1 MVNHAASPDAVL
13 CNHGR
18 VPTKTRE
25 VVMSAIEHSTS
36 CEIRTVLEKQ
46 RSAFLASE
54 PWTLEQRCELLDRAI
69 GLLVSHEQ
77 AIIDALTADFGHRS
91 PSFSRGSEV
100 LSPLATLHQTKAEL
114 AEWMR
119 PEQRHAK
126 AGEAWVQYQPLGV
139 VGIVTAWNVPGYMVF
154 SGLAGALAAGNR
166 VMIKPSEFTPHTSA
180 LIARLIR
187 SVYAEEEVAVVLG
200 GAQVGQA
207 FCGQPFDHLLFTG
220 ATSIGK
226 HVLRAAAENLV
237 PVTLELGG
245 KSPTIISRTADF
257 KDAVAKTVIGKLLN
271 AGQLCVAPDYVF
283 VPQESVEAFIA
294 VAKAVVARFFPLL
307 KDNPEYTS
315 IINAR
320 HFERL
325 QGYLSEA
332 REAGVELIELNA
344 AGEDFG
350 EGARNKIVPTL
361 LRDPGNDLQVM
372 QDEIFGPLLP
382 IKPYDTLSE
391 VIAFINARP
400 RPLALYYFG
409 NDAAEEAQVLTRT
422 CSGGVTLNGVLS
434 HASTEGLPFGGVGQ
448 SGMGAYHG
456 IDGFRTFSHA
466 KAVLRTAPNPA

>member
-1 MVNHAASPDAVL
+1 
-13 CNHGR
+13 
-18 VPTKTRE
+18 
-25 VVMSAIEHSTS
+25 MSAIESSTS
-36 CEIRTVLEKQ
+36 TTIRATLEKQ
-46 RSAFLASE
+46 RAAFLASA
-54 PWTLEQRCELLDRAI
+54 PWSAEQRCELLDRAI
-69 GLLVSHEQ
+69 SLLVNHEQ
-77 AIIDALTADFGHRS
+77 EIIDALTADFGHRS
-91 PSFSRGSEV
+91 PGFSKGSEV
-100 LSPLATLHQTKAEL
+100 LSPLATLKQTKAEL
-114 AEWMR
+114 ADWMH
-119 PEQRHAK
+119 PETRK
-126 AGEAWVQYQPLGV
+126 ARTGEAWVQYQPLGV

-166 VMIKPSEFTPHTSA
+166 VMIKPSEFNPHTSA

-187 SVYAEEEVAVVLG
+187 SVYAEDEVAVVLG
-200 GAQVGQA
+200 GAEVGQA
-207 FCGQPFDHLLFTG
+207 FCAQPFDHLLFTG

-245 KSPTIISRTADF
+245 KSPTIISRSADF

-271 AGQLCVAPDYVF
+271 GGQLCVAPDYVF
-283 VPQESVEAFIA
+283 VPQESMDAFIS
-294 VAKAVVARFFPLL
+294 VAKAVVAGFFPTL

-315 IINAR
+315 IISGR

-332 REAGVELIELNA
+332 RKAGVELIELNA
-344 AGEDFG
+344 AAEDFT
-350 EGARNKIVPTL
+350 EGHRNKIVPTL
-361 LRDPGNDLQVM
+361 LRDPDDHLQVM

-382 IKPYDTLSE
+382 IIPYATLEE
-391 VIAFINARP
+391 VIARINARP

-409 NDAAEEAQVLTRT
+409 NDAVEETQILTRT

-466 KAVLRTAPNPA
+466 KAVLRSAANPA

>member
-1 MVNHAASPDAVL
+1 
-13 CNHGR
+13 
-18 VPTKTRE
+18 
-25 VVMSAIEHSTS
+25 MSAIEDSTS
-36 CEIRTVLEKQ
+36 TDIRTILEKQ
-46 RSAFLASE
+46 RAAFLANE
-54 PWTLEQRCELLDRAI
+54 PYSAEQRSELIDRAI
-69 GLLVSHEQ
+69 GLLINHEQ
-77 AIIDALTADFGHRS
+77 EIIDALTADFGHRS
-91 PSFSRGSEV
+91 PSFSKGSEV
-100 LSPLATLHQTKAEL
+100 LSPLLTLKQTKAQL
-114 AEWMR
+114 AQWMQ
-119 PEQRHAK
+119 PETREVK
-126 AGEAWVQYQPLGV
+126 AGQAWVQYQPLGV

-187 SVYAEEEVAVVLG
+187 SVYAEDEVAVVLG
-200 GAQVGQA
+200 DAQVGQA

-245 KSPTIISRTADF
+245 KSPSIISRSADF
-257 KDAVAKTVIGKLLN
+257 NDAVTKVVIGKLLN

-283 VPQESVEAFIA
+283 VPRESVDAFIN
-294 VAKAVVARFFPLL
+294 VAKAVVAKVFPTL
-307 KDNPEYTS
+307 KDNPDYTS

-320 HFERL
+320 HVQRL
-325 QGYLSEA
+325 HGYLTEA
-332 REAGVELIELNA
+332 RQAGVEVIELNPSA
-344 AGEDFG
+344 EDLSQAPG
-350 EGARNKIVPTL
+350 NKIAPTL
-361 LRDPGNDLQVM
+361 LRNPSDQLQVM

-382 IKPYDTLSE
+382 IKPYDTITE
-391 VIAFINARP
+391 VIAWINARP

-409 NDAAEEAQVLTRT
+409 HDAEEQARVLNRT

-434 HASTEGLPFGGVGQ
+434 HASTESLPFGGVGQ

-466 KAVLRTAPNPA
+466 KAVLNTAPNPA

>member
-1 MVNHAASPDAVL
+1 
-13 CNHGR
+13 
-18 VPTKTRE
+18 
-25 VVMSAIEHSTS
+25 MSAIESSPSTD
-36 CEIRTVLEKQ
+36 IRTVLEKQ
-46 RSAFLASE
+46 RASFLARE
-54 PWTLEQRCELLDRAI
+54 PYTLEERCELLDRAI
-69 GLLVSHEQ
+69 GLLVDHEQ
-77 AIIDALTADFGHRS
+77 AIIEALTADFGHRS
-91 PSFSRGSEV
+91 PAFSKGSEV
-100 LSPLATLHQTKAEL
+100 LSPLATLKQTKADL

-119 PEQRHAK
+119 PEQRQAR
-126 AGEAWVQYQPLGV
+126 AGEAWVQYQPMGV

-180 LIARLIR
+180 LIARLLR

-200 GAQVGQA
+200 GADVGQA
-207 FCGQPFDHLLFTG
+207 FCAQPFDHLLFTG
-220 ATSIGK
+220 ATSTGK

-257 KDAVAKTVIGKLLN
+257 NEAVAKVVIGKLLN
-271 AGQLCVAPDYVF
+271 AGQLCVAPDHVF
-283 VPQESVEAFIA
+283 VARESVDAFIA
-294 VAKAVVARFFPLL
+294 VAKVVVARFFPTL
-307 KDNPEYTS
+307 KDNPDYTS

-325 QGYLSEA
+325 QGYLREA

-344 AGEDFG
+344 AAEDFSQ
-350 EGARNKIVPTL
+350 ATLNKIVPTL
-361 LRDPGNDLQVM
+361 LRDPADDLQVM

-382 IKPYDTLSE
+382 IKPYDSFTE
-391 VIAFINARP
+391 VIACINARP

-409 NDAAEEAQVLTRT
+409 NDAAEEALVLSRT

-466 KAVLRTAPNPA
+466 KAVLRTAANPA

>member
-1 MVNHAASPDAVL
+1 
-13 CNHGR
+13 
-18 VPTKTRE
+18 
-25 VVMSAIEHSTS
+25 MSAIEHSPSTD
-36 CEIRTVLEKQ
+36 IRTILDKQ
-46 RSAFLASE
+46 RAAFLASD
-54 PWTLEQRCELLDRAI
+54 PWTLEQRCELLGRAI
-69 GLLVSHEQ
+69 SLLVNHEQ
-77 AIIDALTADFGHRS
+77 EIIAALTADFGHRS
-91 PSFSRGSEV
+91 PGFSKGSEV
-100 LSPLATLHQTKAEL
+100 LSPLATLKQTQAEL

-119 PEQRHAK
+119 PEPRQART
-126 AGEAWVQYQPLGV
+126 GEAWVQYQPLGV

-166 VMIKPSEFTPHTSA
+166 VMIKPSEFTPQTSA
-180 LIARLIR
+180 LIARLLR
-187 SVYAEEEVAVVLG
+187 SVYAEDEVAVVLG
-200 GAQVGQA
+200 DADVGQA
-207 FCGQPFDHLLFTG
+207 FCSLPFDHLLFTG

-245 KSPTIISRTADF
+245 KSPTIISRSADF

-271 AGQLCVAPDYVF
+271 GGQLCVAPDYVF
-283 VPQESVEAFIA
+283 VPRESVDAFIN
-294 VAKAVVARFFPLL
+294 VARAVVAGFFPTL

-315 IINAR
+315 IINTR

-332 REAGVELIELNA
+332 REAGVEMIELNA
-344 AGEDFG
+344 ADEDFS
-350 EGARNKIVPTL
+350 AAPRNKIVPTL
-361 LRDPGNDLQVM
+361 LRDPGDDLHVM

-382 IKPYDTLSE
+382 VKPYDSITD
-391 VIAFINARP
+391 VITWINARP

-409 NDAAEEAQVLTRT
+409 NDATEEARVLTRT

-466 KAVLRTAPNPA
+466 KAILRTAANPA

>member
-1 MVNHAASPDAVL
+1 
-13 CNHGR
+13 
-18 VPTKTRE
+18 
-25 VVMSAIEHSTS
+25 MSAIESSTS
-36 CEIRTVLEKQ
+36 TDIRAILEQQ
-46 RSAFLASE
+46 RAAYLASD
-54 PWTLEQRCELLDRAI
+54 PWTAEQRCELLDRAI
-69 GLLVSHEQ
+69 SLLVNHEQ
-77 AIIDALTADFGHRS
+77 DIIAALAADFGHRS
-91 PSFSRGSEV
+91 PGFSKGSEV
-100 LSPLATLHQTKAEL
+100 LTPLATLQQTKNEL
-114 AEWMR
+114 AGWMR
-119 PEQRHAK
+119 PEARHAR

-187 SVYAEEEVAVVLG
+187 SVYAENEVAVVLG
-200 GAQVGQA
+200 GADVGQA
-207 FCGQPFDHLLFTG
+207 FCAQPFDHLLFTG

-245 KSPTIISRTADF
+245 KSPAIISRSADF

-271 AGQLCVAPDYVF
+271 GGQLCVAPDYVF
-283 VPQESVEAFIA
+283 VPKESVGAFISI
-294 VAKAVVARFFPLL
+294 AKAVVAGFFPTL

-315 IINAR
+315 IINSR
-320 HFERL
+320 HFGRL
-325 QGYLSEA
+325 QGYLREA

-344 AGEDFG
+344 AGEDFSD
-350 EGARNKIVPTL
+350 ALNKIAPTL
-361 LRDPGNDLQVM
+361 LCDPGDELQVM

-382 IKPYDTLSE
+382 IKPYETMTE
-391 VIAFINARP
+391 VIAGINARP

-409 NDAAEEAQVLTRT
+409 NDAAEESQVLTRT

-466 KAVLRTAPNPA
+466 KAVLRTVANPA

>member
-1 MVNHAASPDAVL
+1 L
-13 CNHGR
+13 L
-18 VPTKTRE
+18 TKTKE

-36 CEIRTVLEKQ
+36 CDIRAILEKQ
-46 RSAFLASE
+46 RAAFLARGPYS
-54 PWTLEQRCELLDRAI
+54 LEERCELLDRAI
-69 GLLVSHEQ
+69 GLLVNHEQ
-77 AIIDALTADFGHRS
+77 EIIDALTADFGHRS
-91 PSFSRGSEV
+91 PAFSRGSEV
-100 LSPLATLHQTKAEL
+100 LSPLATLKQTKAEL

-119 PEQRHAK
+119 PEQRQAR

-166 VMIKPSEFTPHTSA
+166 VMIKPSEFNPQTSA

-187 SVYAEEEVAVVLG
+187 SVYSEEEVAVIVG
-200 GAQVGQA
+200 GPEVGQA

-257 KDAVAKTVIGKLLN
+257 KDAVAKVVIGKLIN

-283 VPQESVEAFIA
+283 VPKESVDAFIA
-294 VAKAVVARFFPLL
+294 VAKAVVAKFFPTL
-307 KDNPEYTS
+307 KDNPDYTS

-344 AGEDFG
+344 AGEDFS
-350 EGARNKIVPTL
+350 EQARNKIVPTL
-361 LRDPGNDLQVM
+361 LRNPGDTLQVM

-382 IKPYDTLSE
+382 IIAYDDISE
-391 VIAFINARP
+391 VIARINARP

-409 NDAAEEAQVLTRT
+409 TDPAEESLVLTRT
-422 CSGGVTLNGVLS
+422 CSGGVTLNGVMS
-434 HASTEGLPFGGVGQ
+434 HASTEGLPFGGVGH

-456 IDGFRTFSHA
+456 IDGFRRFSHA
-466 KAVLRTAPNPA
+466 KAVLRTVVNPA

>member
-1 MVNHAASPDAVL
+1 
-13 CNHGR
+13 
-18 VPTKTRE
+18 
-25 VVMSAIEHSTS
+25 MSAIESSTS
-36 CEIRTVLEKQ
+36 TTIRATLEKQ
-46 RSAFLASE
+46 RAAFLASA
-54 PWTLEQRCELLDRAI
+54 PWSAEQRCELLDRAI
-69 GLLVSHEQ
+69 SLLVNHEQ
-77 AIIDALTADFGHRS
+77 EIIDALTADFGHRS
-91 PSFSRGSEV
+91 PGFSKGSEV
-100 LSPLATLHQTKAEL
+100 LSPLATLKQTKAEL
-114 AEWMR
+114 ADWMH
-119 PEQRHAK
+119 PETRK
-126 AGEAWVQYQPLGV
+126 ARTGEAWVQYQPLGV

-166 VMIKPSEFTPHTSA
+166 VMIKPSEFNPHTSA

-187 SVYAEEEVAVVLG
+187 SVYAEDEVAVVLG
-200 GAQVGQA
+200 GAEVGQA
-207 FCGQPFDHLLFTG
+207 FCAQPFDHLLFTG

-245 KSPTIISRTADF
+245 KSPTIISRSADF

-271 AGQLCVAPDYVF
+271 GGQLCVAPDYVF
-283 VPQESVEAFIA
+283 VPQESMDAFIS
-294 VAKAVVARFFPLL
+294 VAKAVVAGFFPTL

-315 IINAR
+315 IISGR

-332 REAGVELIELNA
+332 RKAGVELIELNA
-344 AGEDFG
+344 AAEDFS
-350 EGARNKIVPTL
+350 EGHRNKIVPTL
-361 LRDPGNDLQVM
+361 LRDPDDHLQVM

-382 IKPYDTLSE
+382 IIPYATLEE
-391 VIAFINARP
+391 VIARINARP

-409 NDAAEEAQVLTRT
+409 NDAVEETQILTRT

-466 KAVLRTAPNPA
+466 KAVLRTAANPA

>member
-1 MVNHAASPDAVL
+1 MNATDSSPSRDI
-13 CNHGR
+13 R
-18 VPTKTRE
+18 
-25 VVMSAIEHSTS
+25 AI
-36 CEIRTVLEKQ
+36 LYKQ
-46 RSAFLASE
+46 RAAFLASE
-54 PWTLEQRCELLDRAI
+54 PYTVEQRCELLERAI
-69 GLLVSHEQ
+69 SLLVNHEQ
-77 AIIDALTADFGHRS
+77 DIIDALAADFGHRS
-91 PSFSRGSEV
+91 PGFSKGSEV
-100 LSPLATLHQTKAEL
+100 LSPLAALK
-114 AEWMR
+114 
-119 PEQRHAK
+119 HAK
-126 AGEAWVQYQPLGV
+126 ARLVEWMQPESRHTEQGEAWVQYQPLGV
-139 VGIVTAWNVPGYMVF
+139 IGIVTAWNVPGYMVF

-166 VMIKPSEFTPHTSA
+166 VMIKPSEFNPHTSA

-200 GAQVGQA
+200 GAEVGQA

-257 KDAVAKTVIGKLLN
+257 KTAVTKVVVGKLIN

-294 VAKAVVARFFPLL
+294 VAKAVVAGFLPTLR
-307 KDNPEYTS
+307 DNPEYTS
-315 IINAR
+315 IINTR
-320 HFERL
+320 HLERL
-325 QGYLSEA
+325 LGYLSEA
-332 REAGVELIELNA
+332 RSAGVELIELNPA
-344 AGEDFG
+344 TEDFSD
-350 EGARNKIVPTL
+350 APHNKIVPTL
-361 LRDPGNDLQVM
+361 LRNPGDGLQVM

-382 IKPYDTLSE
+382 IKAYETLDE

-409 NDAAEEAQVLTRT
+409 NDAAEEALVLNRT
-422 CSGGVTLNGVLS
+422 CSGGVTLNGVMS
-434 HASTEGLPFGGVGQ
+434 HASTESLPFGGVGQ

-466 KAVLRTAPNPA
+466 RAVFRSPVKPA

>member
-1 MVNHAASPDAVL
+1 
-13 CNHGR
+13 
-18 VPTKTRE
+18 
-25 VVMSAIEHSTS
+25 MSAIESSTS
-36 CEIRTVLEKQ
+36 CDIRTILEKQ
-46 RSAFLASE
+46 RAAFQARE
-54 PWTLEQRCELLDRAI
+54 PYTLEERCELLDRAI
-69 GLLVSHEQ
+69 GLLVNHEQ
-77 AIIDALTADFGHRS
+77 EIIEALTADFGHRS
-91 PSFSRGSEV
+91 PGFSKGSEV
-100 LSPLATLHQTKAEL
+100 LSPLATLKQTKAEL
-114 AEWMR
+114 ADWMR
-119 PEQRHAK
+119 PEQRQAR

-166 VMIKPSEFTPHTSA
+166 VMIKPSEFNPHTSA

-245 KSPTIISRTADF
+245 KSPTIISRSADF
-257 KDAVAKTVIGKLLN
+257 NDAVAKVVIGKLLN

-283 VPQESVEAFIA
+283 VPQESVDAFIG
-294 VAKAVVARFFPLL
+294 VARAVVAKFFPTLR
-307 KDNPEYTS
+307 DNPDYTS

-325 QGYLSEA
+325 QDYLSEA
-332 REAGVELIELNA
+332 RAAGVELIELNA
-344 AGEDFG
+344 GAEDFSQSTL
-350 EGARNKIVPTL
+350 NKIVPTL
-361 LRDPGNDLQVM
+361 LRNPGDDLQVM

-382 IKPYDTLSE
+382 IKPYETLSE
-391 VIAFINARP
+391 VIAQINARP

-409 NDAAEEAQVLTRT
+409 NDAAEEAQVLSRT
-422 CSGGVTLNGVLS
+422 CSGGVTLNGVMS

-466 KAVLRTAPNPA
+466 KAVLRTAANPA

>member
-1 MVNHAASPDAVL
+1 
-13 CNHGR
+13 
-18 VPTKTRE
+18 
-25 VVMSAIEHSTS
+25 MSAIESSTS
-36 CEIRTVLEKQ
+36 CDIRTILEKQ
-46 RSAFLASE
+46 RAAFQARE
-54 PWTLEQRCELLDRAI
+54 PYTLEERCELLDRAI
-69 GLLVSHEQ
+69 GLLVNHEQ
-77 AIIDALTADFGHRS
+77 EIIEALSADFGHRS
-91 PSFSRGSEV
+91 PGFSKGSEV
-100 LSPLATLHQTKAEL
+100 LSPLATLKQTKAEL
-114 AEWMR
+114 AQWMR
-119 PEQRHAK
+119 PEQRQAR

-166 VMIKPSEFTPHTSA
+166 VMIKPSEFNPHTSE

-187 SVYAEEEVAVVLG
+187 SVYAEDEVAVVLG

-245 KSPTIISRTADF
+245 KSPTIISRSADF
-257 KDAVAKTVIGKLLN
+257 NDAVAKVVIGKLLN

-283 VPQESVEAFIA
+283 VPQESVDAFIG
-294 VAKAVVARFFPLL
+294 VAKAVVAKFFPTLR
-307 KDNPEYTS
+307 DNPDYTS

-325 QGYLSEA
+325 QDYLSEA
-332 REAGVELIELNA
+332 RAAGVELIELNA
-344 AGEDFG
+344 GAEDFSQSTL
-350 EGARNKIVPTL
+350 NKIVPTL
-361 LRDPGNDLQVM
+361 LRNPGDDLQVM

-382 IKPYDTLSE
+382 IKPYETISE
-391 VIAFINARP
+391 VIAQINARP

-409 NDAAEEAQVLTRT
+409 NDAAEEAQVLSRT
-422 CSGGVTLNGVLS
+422 CSGGVTLNGVMS

-466 KAVLRTAPNPA
+466 KAVLRTAANPV

>member
-1 MVNHAASPDAVL
+1 M
-13 CNHGR
+13 R
-18 VPTKTRE
+18 
-25 VVMSAIEHSTS
+25 AIECSTS
-36 CEIRTVLEKQ
+36 CDIRTILEKQ
-46 RSAFLASE
+46 RAAFHARE
-54 PWTLEQRCELLDRAI
+54 PYTLEERCELLDRAI
-69 GLLVSHEQ
+69 GLLINHEQ
-77 AIIDALTADFGHRS
+77 EIIDALAADFGHRS
-91 PSFSRGSEV
+91 PVFSKGSEV
-100 LSPLATLHQTKAEL
+100 LSPLATLKQTKAEL
-114 AEWMR
+114 AQWMR
-119 PEQRHAK
+119 PEQRQAR

-166 VMIKPSEFTPHTSA
+166 VMIKPSEFNPHTSA

-200 GAQVGQA
+200 GAEVGQA

-245 KSPTIISRTADF
+245 KSPTIISRSANF
-257 KDAVAKTVIGKLLN
+257 NDAVAKVVIGKLLN

-283 VPQESVEAFIA
+283 VPQESVDAFIG
-294 VAKAVVARFFPLL
+294 VAKAVVAKFFPTLR
-307 KDNPEYTS
+307 DNPDYTS

-332 REAGVELIELNA
+332 RTAGVELIELNA
-344 AGEDFG
+344 GAEDFSQSTL
-350 EGARNKIVPTL
+350 NKIVPTL
-361 LRDPGNDLQVM
+361 LRNPGDDLQVM

-382 IKPYDTLSE
+382 IKPYESISD
-391 VIAFINARP
+391 VIAGINARP

-409 NDAAEEAQVLTRT
+409 NDATEEAQVLSRT
-422 CSGGVTLNGVLS
+422 CSGGVTLNGVMS

-466 KAVLRTAPNPA
+466 KAVLRTAANPA

>member
-1 MVNHAASPDAVL
+1 
-13 CNHGR
+13 
-18 VPTKTRE
+18 
-25 VVMSAIEHSTS
+25 MSAIESWTSTD
-36 CEIRTVLEKQ
+36 IRTILEKQ
-46 RSAFLASE
+46 RAAFLASE
-54 PWTLEQRCELLDRAI
+54 PWTVEQRCERLDRAI
-69 GLLVSHEQ
+69 SLLVNHEQ
-77 AIIDALTADFGHRS
+77 DIIEALTADFGHRS
-91 PSFSRGSEV
+91 PSFSKGSEV
-100 LSPLATLHQTKAEL
+100 LSPLATLKQTQAEL

-119 PEQRHAK
+119 PEQRQART
-126 AGEAWVQYQPLGV
+126 GEAWVQYQPLGV
-139 VGIVTAWNVPGYMVF
+139 VGIVTAWNVPGYMIF

-187 SVYAEEEVAVVLG
+187 SVYAEDEVAVVLG
-200 GAQVGQA
+200 GADAGQA
-207 FCGQPFDHLLFTG
+207 FCAQPFDHLLFTG

-245 KSPTIISRTADF
+245 KSPAIIARSADF
-257 KDAVAKTVIGKLLN
+257 KDAVAKTVVGKLLN

-283 VPQESVEAFIA
+283 VPKESMEAFISI
-294 VAKAVVARFFPLL
+294 AKAVVAGFLPTL

-315 IINAR
+315 IINTR
-320 HFERL
+320 HYERL
-325 QGYLSEA
+325 LGYLSEA
-332 REAGVELIELNA
+332 RQAGVELIELNPA
-344 AGEDFG
+344 NEDFSV
-350 EGARNKIVPTL
+350 APRNKIVPTL
-361 LRDPGNDLQVM
+361 LRNPGDELQVM

-382 IKPYDTLSE
+382 IKPYDSIVD
-391 VIAFINARP
+391 VIAWINARP

-409 NDAAEEAQVLTRT
+409 NDAAEEAQVLSRT
-422 CSGGVTLNGVLS
+422 CSGGVTLNGVLG

>member
-1 MVNHAASPDAVL
+1 
-13 CNHGR
+13 
-18 VPTKTRE
+18 
-25 VVMSAIEHSTS
+25 MSAIERATTQD
-36 CEIRTVLEKQ
+36 IRTILDLQ
-46 RSAFLASE
+46 RAAFLDRE
-54 PWTLEQRCELLDRAI
+54 PYSVEERCELIDRAI
-69 GLLVSHEQ
+69 GLLVNHEQ
-77 AIIDALTADFGHRS
+77 EIVEALAADFGHRS
-91 PSFSRGSEV
+91 PTFSRASEV
-100 LSPLATLHQTKAEL
+100 LSPLAMLKQTKQHL
-114 AEWMR
+114 REWMQ
-119 PEQRHAK
+119 PQARHA
-126 AGEAWVQYQPLGV
+126 AQGQAFVQYQPLGV

-180 LIARLIR
+180 LIARLIH
-187 SVYAEEEVAVVLG
+187 SVYDEREVAVVLG
-200 GAQVGQA
+200 DAETGQA

-226 HVLRAAAENLV
+226 HVLRAAAEHLV

-245 KSPTIISRTADF
+245 KSPVIIGRTADF
-257 KDAVAKTVIGKLLN
+257 KAAVAKVVVGKLLN

-283 VPQESVEAFIA
+283 VPRESMDAFIA
-294 VAKAVVARFFPLL
+294 VAKAVVAGFLPTL

-320 HFERL
+320 HYARL
-325 QGYLSEA
+325 QGYLSQA
-332 REAGVELIELNA
+332 RAAGVELVELNPA
-344 AGEDFG
+344 AEDFSQ
-350 EGARNKIVPTL
+350 AAHNKIVPTL
-361 LRDPGNDLQVM
+361 LRDPGDELQVM

-382 IKPYDTLSE
+382 VKAYDQLSE

-409 NDAAEEAQVLTRT
+409 QDAEEEAQVLSRT

-434 HASTEGLPFGGVGQ
+434 HASLDSLPFGGVGQ

-466 KAVLRTAPNPA
+466 KAVLRTPQQPA

>member
-1 MVNHAASPDAVL
+1 
-13 CNHGR
+13 
-18 VPTKTRE
+18 
-25 VVMSAIEHSTS
+25 MSAIEHSTS
-36 CEIRTVLEKQ
+36 TDIRLILEKQ
-46 RSAFLASE
+46 RAAFLASE
-54 PWTLEQRCELLDRAI
+54 PYSAEQRCELIDRAI
-69 GLLVSHEQ
+69 GLLANHEQ
-77 AIIDALTADFGHRS
+77 DIIDALAADFGHRS
-91 PSFSRGSEV
+91 PSFSKGSEV
-100 LSPLATLHQTKAEL
+100 LSPLATLTQTKAEL
-114 AEWMR
+114 ARWMQ
-119 PEQRHAK
+119 PEARQAK
-126 AGEAWVQYQPLGV
+126 AGQAWVHYQPLGV

-166 VMIKPSEFTPHTSA
+166 VMIKPSEYTPHTSA

-187 SVYAEEEVAVVLG
+187 SAYGEDEVAVVVG
-200 GAQVGQA
+200 GADVGQA
-207 FCGQPFDHLLFTG
+207 FCSQPFDHLLFTG
-220 ATSIGK
+220 ASSIGK

-245 KSPTIISRTADF
+245 KSPAILSRSADF
-257 KDAVAKTVIGKLLN
+257 NEAVAKVVIGKLLN

-283 VPQESVEAFIA
+283 VPHESVDAFIT
-294 VAKAVVARFFPLL
+294 VAKAVVAKFFPTL

-315 IINAR
+315 IINTR
-320 HFERL
+320 HVERL

-344 AGEDFG
+344 TAEDLSQ
-350 EGARNKIVPTL
+350 APLNKIAPTL

-382 IKPYDTLSE
+382 IKPYHSITE

-409 NDAAEEAQVLTRT
+409 HDAEEEARVLSRT

-466 KAVLRTAPNPA
+466 KAVLRSAPTAA

>member
-1 MVNHAASPDAVL
+1 
-13 CNHGR
+13 
-18 VPTKTRE
+18 
-25 VVMSAIEHSTS
+25 MSAIESSTS
-36 CEIRTVLEKQ
+36 TEIRTILEKQ
-46 RSAFLASE
+46 RAAYLANE

-69 GLLVSHEQ
+69 GLLVNHEQ
-77 AIIDALTADFGHRS
+77 EIIDALTADFGHRS
-91 PSFSRGSEV
+91 PGFSKGSEV
-100 LSPLATLHQTKAEL
+100 LSPLATLKQTKAEL
-114 AEWMR
+114 AAWMR
-119 PEQRHAK
+119 PEMRQATT
-126 AGEAWVQYQPLGV
+126 GEAWVHYQPLGV

-154 SGLAGALAAGNR
+154 TGLAGALAAGNR
-166 VMIKPSEFTPHTSA
+166 VMIKPSEFNPHTSA

-187 SVYAEEEVAVVLG
+187 SVYAEDEVAVVLG
-200 GAQVGQA
+200 GPQVGQA

-245 KSPTIISRTADF
+245 KSPAIISRTADF
-257 KDAVAKTVIGKLLN
+257 KSAVAKTVIGKLLN
-271 AGQLCVAPDYVF
+271 GGQLCVAPDYVF
-283 VPQESVEAFIA
+283 VPTQSVDAFISA
-294 VAKAVVARFFPLL
+294 AKAVVAGFFPTL

-315 IINAR
+315 IINSR

-344 AGEDFG
+344 AGEDFSD
-350 EGARNKIVPTL
+350 AMHNKIVPTL
-361 LRDPGNDLQVM
+361 LRDPGDDLQVM

-382 IKPYDTLSE
+382 IKPYETISD
-391 VIAFINARP
+391 VIACINARP

-434 HASTEGLPFGGVGQ
+434 HASTESLPFGGVGQ

>member
-1 MVNHAASPDAVL
+1 MINHAARPCALQPDR
-13 CNHGR
+13 GR
-18 VPTKTRE
+18 VLKKTRE
-25 VVMSAIEHSTS
+25 VVMSAIESSTS
-36 CEIRTVLEKQ
+36 CDIRTILEKQ
-46 RSAFLASE
+46 RAAFQARE
-54 PWTLEQRCELLDRAI
+54 PYTLEERCELLDRAI
-69 GLLVSHEQ
+69 GLLVNHEQ
-77 AIIDALTADFGHRS
+77 EIIEALSADFGHRS
-91 PSFSRGSEV
+91 PGFSKGSEV
-100 LSPLATLHQTKAEL
+100 LSPLATLKQTKAEL
-114 AEWMR
+114 AQWMR
-119 PEQRHAK
+119 PEQRQAR
-126 AGEAWVQYQPLGV
+126 AGEAWVQFQPLGV

-166 VMIKPSEFTPHTSA
+166 VMIKPSEFNPHTSE

-187 SVYAEEEVAVVLG
+187 SVYAEDEVAVVLG

-245 KSPTIISRTADF
+245 KSPTIISRSADF
-257 KDAVAKTVIGKLLN
+257 NDAVAKVVIGKLLN

-283 VPQESVEAFIA
+283 VPQESVDAFIG
-294 VAKAVVARFFPLL
+294 VAKAVVAKFFPTLR
-307 KDNPEYTS
+307 DNPDYTS

-325 QGYLSEA
+325 QDYLSEA
-332 REAGVELIELNA
+332 RAAGVELIELNA
-344 AGEDFG
+344 GAEDFSQSTL
-350 EGARNKIVPTL
+350 NKIVPTL
-361 LRDPGNDLQVM
+361 LRNPGDDLQVM

-382 IKPYDTLSE
+382 IKPYETISE
-391 VIAFINARP
+391 VIAQINARP
-400 RPLALYYFG
+400 HPLALYYFG
-409 NDAAEEAQVLTRT
+409 NDAVEEAQVLSRT
-422 CSGGVTLNGVLS
+422 CSGGVTLNGVMS

-466 KAVLRTAPNPA
+466 KAVLRTAANPA

>member
-1 MVNHAASPDAVL
+1 MINHAARPCALQPDR
-13 CNHGR
+13 GR
-18 VPTKTRE
+18 VLTKTRE
-25 VVMSAIEHSTS
+25 VVMSAIESSTS
-36 CEIRTVLEKQ
+36 CDIRTILEKQ
-46 RSAFLASE
+46 RAAFQARE
-54 PWTLEQRCELLDRAI
+54 PYTLEERCELLDRAI
-69 GLLVSHEQ
+69 GLLVNHEQ
-77 AIIDALTADFGHRS
+77 EIIEALSADFGHRS
-91 PSFSRGSEV
+91 PGFSKGSEV
-100 LSPLATLHQTKAEL
+100 LSPLATLKQTKAEL
-114 AEWMR
+114 AQWMR
-119 PEQRHAK
+119 PEQRQAR

-166 VMIKPSEFTPHTSA
+166 VMIKPSEFNPHTSE

-187 SVYAEEEVAVVLG
+187 SVYAEDEVAVVLG

-245 KSPTIISRTADF
+245 KSPTIISRSADF
-257 KDAVAKTVIGKLLN
+257 NDAVAKVVIGKLLN

-283 VPQESVEAFIA
+283 VPQESVDAFIG
-294 VAKAVVARFFPLL
+294 VAKAVVAKFFPTLR
-307 KDNPEYTS
+307 DNPDYTS

-325 QGYLSEA
+325 QDYLSEA
-332 REAGVELIELNA
+332 RAAGVELIELNA
-344 AGEDFG
+344 GAEDFSQSTL
-350 EGARNKIVPTL
+350 NKIVPTL
-361 LRDPGNDLQVM
+361 LRNPGDDLQVM

-382 IKPYDTLSE
+382 IKPYETISE
-391 VIAFINARP
+391 VIAQINARP

-409 NDAAEEAQVLTRT
+409 NDAAEEAQVLSRT
-422 CSGGVTLNGVLS
+422 CSGGVTLNGVMS

-466 KAVLRTAPNPA
+466 KAVLRTAANPV

>member
-1 MVNHAASPDAVL
+1 
-13 CNHGR
+13 
-18 VPTKTRE
+18 
-25 VVMSAIEHSTS
+25 MSAIESSTS
-36 CEIRTVLEKQ
+36 CDIRTILEKQ
-46 RSAFLASE
+46 RAAFQARE
-54 PWTLEQRCELLDRAI
+54 PYTLEERCELLDRAI
-69 GLLVSHEQ
+69 GLLVNHEQ
-77 AIIDALTADFGHRS
+77 EIIEALSADFGHRS
-91 PSFSRGSEV
+91 PGFSKGSEV
-100 LSPLATLHQTKAEL
+100 LSPLATLKQTKAEL
-114 AEWMR
+114 AQWMR
-119 PEQRHAK
+119 SEQRQAR

-166 VMIKPSEFTPHTSA
+166 VMIKPSEFNPHTSE

-187 SVYAEEEVAVVLG
+187 SVYAEDEVAVVLG

-245 KSPTIISRTADF
+245 KSPTIISRSADF
-257 KDAVAKTVIGKLLN
+257 NDAVAKVVIGKLLN

-283 VPQESVEAFIA
+283 VPQESVDAFIG
-294 VAKAVVARFFPLL
+294 VAKAVVAKFFPTLR
-307 KDNPEYTS
+307 DNPDYTS

-325 QGYLSEA
+325 QDYLSEA
-332 REAGVELIELNA
+332 RAGGVELIELNA
-344 AGEDFG
+344 GAEDFSQSTL
-350 EGARNKIVPTL
+350 NKIVPTL
-361 LRDPGNDLQVM
+361 LRNPGDDLQVM

-382 IKPYDTLSE
+382 IKPYETISE
-391 VIAFINARP
+391 VIAQINARP

-409 NDAAEEAQVLTRT
+409 NDAAEEAQVLSRT
-422 CSGGVTLNGVLS
+422 CSGGVTLNGVMS

-466 KAVLRTAPNPA
+466 KAVLRTAANPV